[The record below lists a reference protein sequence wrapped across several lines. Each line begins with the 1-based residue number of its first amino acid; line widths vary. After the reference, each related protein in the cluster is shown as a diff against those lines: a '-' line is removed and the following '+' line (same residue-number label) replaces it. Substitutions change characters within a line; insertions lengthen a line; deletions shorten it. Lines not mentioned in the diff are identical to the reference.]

1 MTAPTVLLY
10 NLDSEKGRRI
20 KLLCLAMKLRVRNV
34 SPAEYGIP
42 LKQLLQGGGE
52 KASSES
58 TGFSEEMLVL
68 AHLSNG
74 QLDDFL
80 RGFRRKKIAPV
91 ALKAVLTPS
100 NSAWDS
106 LTLRQELLRERE
118 AIEKQSAAQAFK
130 NESPAGN
137 S

>member
-1 MTAPTVLLY
+1 MATPTVLFY

-20 KLLCLAMKLRVRNV
+20 KLLCLAGKLRVRSV

-42 LKQLLQGGGE
+42 LGQLLQGKGE

-74 QLDDFL
+74 QMDDFL
-80 RGFRRKKIAPV
+80 RGLRRKRIAPV

-106 LTLRQELLRERE
+106 RTLREELLRERE
-118 AIEKQSAAQAFK
+118 AMEKPSAAQAFK